1 MNGLCNLNNV
11 IYQAIISPKENITD
25 KKNLYRVDFHEM
37 EGEVFK
43 PQIYLF
49 PRTPKTPHGTIETIL
64 VFEKQRVNPWDWM
77 VYFEKNQILQTVLT
91 VDAICA

>member
-1 MNGLCNLNNV
+1 
-11 IYQAIISPKENITD
+11 
-25 KKNLYRVDFHEM
+25 M

-43 PQIYLF
+43 PQIYLL
-49 PRTPKTPHGTIETIL
+49 PRTIETIL

-77 VYFEKNQILQTVLT
+77 VYFEKNQILQIALT